1 MHSWRTYCGVVI
13 LSICFTAQMMGQG
26 TFGSISGRLADAVG
40 ATLPNVSVTLTNTGT
55 GQETKV
61 TTGSD
66 GYYNFPDLLPGNY
79 SLRAEREGFQTIAVP
94 ALTVQVEQALR
105 NDITMQ
111 PGAVTT
117 TVNVQAATALLQTD
131 TSSTGQVITG
141 KQILAMP
148 LNGRQVYSLVLLAPG
163 ASENPGAQSQFS
175 INGQRGNETS
185 MLLDGVDTRMF
196 QNGRPAF
203 TPSVDAVEEFKVQ
216 QNSFSAAYGDG
227 TAVVNVALKSGSN
240 QFHGDAWEFLRNDV
254 IAARNFFDTA
264 QLPLVRN
271 QFGGT
276 AGGPIRQN
284 RTFFFAYYEG
294 LRTNSSTSQY
304 ADVPTPAQLQGN
316 FNGSAQIYDPFS
328 VNASTGARQ
337 PFPGN
342 LIPAN
347 LVSQFAK
354 AAAELYPTPNTTV
367 PGFNYVTAV
376 ADTETADQ
384 VSGRVDHQLGTN
396 DSLFGRFSWSRDHQV
411 TGSPLPLSG
420 SIIDTNGTQALF
432 HETHIFA
439 PTLLNQFAIG
449 YTYGLYRQGT
459 PLASTPLATQAFGL
473 LNLKI
478 PAFAQGMP
486 ILNVT
491 GLTAMGTAINTP
503 FGGLE
508 NQYLLQDDASW
519 SHNRHQIRFGG
530 EIRQYRPTM
539 YDQATPNGNLSF
551 NGQFSGQAGTT
562 GNPTADFVL
571 GTPYTATATELLESD
586 GGTDLR
592 WNHYAIYFQD
602 DFHLSQKLT
611 LNLGLRYDYDNPF
624 REVHNAAQVWS
635 PTEEQFLTPGQ
646 GIDGLIKP
654 DRNNFAPRLGFAYS
668 ADPQTVIRG
677 GFGVFYGFTRGE
689 ELSDYHLNPPFIAQ
703 ETLNSNAVT
712 PTLLPGTLFP
722 LASTAITPTTSLF
735 SVNHNLPANYT
746 YEYNLAFQ
754 RQVTPSL
761 SFQMAYVGSSS
772 HKLIGRTLINQAHVD
787 ADPTHPTPIQSR
799 RPFQGASDISI
810 TNSIDQAN
818 YNALQVTVEK
828 RYSAG
833 LSLLAAY
840 GWVKALGIAE
850 AGDQSS
856 IGDAYVPRRVYY
868 GPTPYDQPQRL
879 TISTTYE
886 LPIGRSKLI
895 GGSLDGLA
903 EKVVGGWQIGG
914 IGTFFEGEF
923 TAPTT
928 NISQNVGRVDRS
940 YPNCTAVLNLSSG
953 QRSVQQWFNTSATVG
968 QPFGT
973 FGNCRTGSIEI
984 PGENNIDFSVVKN
997 TRFHDRYNIEFR
1009 SEFFNA
1015 LNHPSFG
1022 PPNVTLGAAAYG
1034 KISTTRV
1041 PSREIQLAGKFYW

>member
-1 MHSWRTYCGVVI
+1 MQRLQLYFTVVI
-13 LSICFTAQMMGQG
+13 FSICFTAQLMGQG
-26 TFGSISGRLADAVG
+26 TFGSISGRLTDTAG
-40 ATLPNVSVTLTNTGT
+40 ATLPNVSVTLTNTAT
-55 GQETKV
+55 GQATKV
-61 TTGSD
+61 TTGPD

-79 SLRAEREGFQTIAVP
+79 SLRAERDGFQTVAVP
-94 ALTVQVEQALR
+94 TLTVQVELALR

-117 TVNVQAATALLQTD
+117 TVSVQAAAALLQTD

-141 KQILAMP
+141 ERIVQMP

-216 QNSFSAAYGDG
+216 QNSFSSAYGDG

-240 QFHGDAWEFLRNDV
+240 QFHGDVWEFLRNDA
-254 IAARNFFDTA
+254 IAAQNFFDTG

-284 RTFFFAYYEG
+284 RTFFFVYYEG
-294 LRTNSSTSQY
+294 LLTNASTSQY

-316 FNGSAQIYDPFS
+316 FTGSAQIYNPFS
-328 VNASTGARQ
+328 LNPSTGARQ

-342 LIPAN
+342 IIPAN
-347 LVSQFAK
+347 LVSQYAK
-354 AAAELYPTPNTTV
+354 AAAQLYPTPNTTV

-376 ADTETADQ
+376 SNTEDANQ
-384 VSGRVDHQLGTN
+384 VSGRVDHQLGKD
-396 DSLFGRFSWSRDHQV
+396 DSLFGRFSWSRDNQF

-420 SIIDTNGTQALF
+420 GIIDTNGTQALF
-432 HETHIFA
+432 HETHIFT
-439 PTLLNQFAIG
+439 PTILNQFAIG

-473 LNLKI
+473 INLNI

-486 ILNVT
+486 ILNIT
-491 GLTAMGTAINTP
+491 GLTSMGTAINTP

-508 NQYLLQDDASW
+508 DQYLLQDDVSW
-519 SHNRHQIRFGG
+519 SLNRHQIKFGG

-551 NGQFSGQAGTT
+551 NGQFSGIGQT

-586 GGTDLR
+586 GGTELR
-592 WNHYAIYFQD
+592 WNHYAVYFQD
-602 DFHLSQKLT
+602 DFRLSPKLT
-611 LNLGLRYDYDNPF
+611 LNMGLRYDYDNPF

-635 PTEEQFLTPGQ
+635 PTQEKFLTPGQ
-646 GIDGLIKP
+646 DIDGLVKP

-668 ADPQTVIRG
+668 PDSQTAFRG
-677 GFGVFYGFTRGE
+677 GFGVFFGFTRGE
-689 ELSDYHLNPPFIAQ
+689 ELSSGYHLNPPYIAQ
-703 ETLNSNAVT
+703 ETLNSTAVT
-712 PTLLPGTLFP
+712 PSLLPGTLFP
-722 LASTAITPTTSLF
+722 LASNTFTSTTSLF
-735 SVNHNLPANYT
+735 SVNHDLPANYT
-746 YEYNLAFQ
+746 YEYNLAIQ
-754 RQVTPSL
+754 RQVTPSV

-818 YNALQVTVEK
+818 YNALQVTLEK

-833 LSLLAAY
+833 FSLLAAY
-840 GWVKALGIAE
+840 GWAKALGIAE
-850 AGDQSS
+850 GGDQSS

-868 GPTPYDQPQRL
+868 GPTPYNQPQRL
-879 TISTTYE
+879 TVSTTYE
-886 LPIGRSKLI
+886 LPFGRTKLI
-895 GGSLDGLA
+895 GGSLNGFADKLIS
-903 EKVVGGWQIGG
+903 GWQIGG
-914 IGTFFEGEF
+914 IGTFFSGEF

-928 NISQNVGRVDRS
+928 NVSQNVGRVDRS

-953 QRSVQQWFNTSATVG
+953 RSIQRWFNTAATLG

-973 FGNCRTGSIEI
+973 FGNCRTGSIQI
-984 PGENNIDFSVVKN
+984 PGENNIDFSLVKN
-997 TRFHDRYNIEFR
+997 TRFHDRYNVEFR
-1009 SEFFNA
+1009 SEFFNV